1 MLNAMYDITGKRV
14 WLAGHR
20 GLVGSAFRRRL
31 AAEPIGGF
39 VTAASV
45 VLDGRDQAATE
56 RVVAKRRTE
65 VVAAAR
71 VGGINADRSAQ
82 GDDSAR
88 GT

>member
-20 GLVGSAFRRRL
+20 DLVGSAFPTRP
-31 AAEPIGGF
+31 ATEPIGDV
-39 VTAASV
+39 VTGASV
-45 VLDGRDQAATE
+45 VLEGRDQPATE
-56 RVVAKRRTE
+56 RFVVERRPE

-71 VGGINADRSAQ
+71 VGGINGWFVDNF
-82 GDDSAR
+82 DSAR